1 MDIKE
6 VNIKLVSVL
15 QSWDPLGYGCDAYE
29 TEIVDVVQAVHEF
42 DEVNQLARKIQSIYE
57 FSFEEIIPLSE
68 CKQLALTLLSIKHEA
83 SCEINGD
90 GV

>member
-15 QSWDPLGYGCDAYE
+15 QSWDPLGYGFDAYE
-29 TEIVDVVQAVHEF
+29 TEIVDVVQAVHEL

-57 FSFEEIIPLSE
+57 FSFEEIIPLSK
-68 CKQLALTLLSIKHEA
+68 CKHLAQTLLSIKHEA
-83 SCEINGD
+83 SCEINKD
-90 GV
+90 SM